1 VTFAIT
7 DLSGIRTIEI
17 GLGMSELPDAMVVER
32 IAKAAGTLGTN
43 RYYLFKLVEHLDALG
58 VADGPLH
65 ALARRVREKAGEVP
79 AG

>member
-1 VTFAIT
+1 
-7 DLSGIRTIEI
+7 
-17 GLGMSELPDAMVVER
+17 MSEAPDAMVVER
-32 IAKAAGTLGTN
+32 IANAAGTLGTN

-65 ALARRVREKAGEVP
+65 ALARRVREKVDAAP